1 MESSAGWLL
10 KCFGTDAHGLTRPFI
25 KGRGYETFAEAAG
38 EEGGG
43 EEGRRK
49 YATHWTESEKRRVAT
64 PSHIL

>member
-1 MESSAGWLL
+1 MRMTTIIAKMAEFIDKNVPAIVAMA
-10 KCFGTDAHGLTRPFI
+10 DAR
-25 KGRGYETFAEAAG
+25 G

-49 YATHWTESEKRRVAT
+49 YATHRTEGGKRRVAI

>member
-1 MESSAGWLL
+1 MGGFIDKNVPAIVAMA
-10 KCFGTDAHGLTRPFI
+10 DAR
-25 KGRGYETFAEAAG
+25 G

-49 YATHWTESEKRRVAT
+49 YATHRTEGGKRRVAI